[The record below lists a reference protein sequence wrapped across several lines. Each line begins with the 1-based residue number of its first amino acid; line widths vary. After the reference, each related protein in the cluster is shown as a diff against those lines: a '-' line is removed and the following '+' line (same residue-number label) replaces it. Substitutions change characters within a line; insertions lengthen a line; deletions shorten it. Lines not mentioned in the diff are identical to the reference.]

1 MRDWELSIAVVRE
14 VFEIGVF
21 NVVLLQVYIQYVKQ
35 VQAVDPQFVAINR
48 DLDSLLHIADELAL
62 HAASYPPLT
71 DIKPGADFLL
81 NPFTPSYP
89 PLTDIKPGGAMIIG
103 IVITSLIFL

>member
-1 MRDWELSIAVVRE
+1 MQYLKE
-14 VFEIGVF
+14 VDPGVL
-21 NVVLLQVYIQYVKQ
+21 NVLLLQVYIQYVKQ

-71 DIKPGADFLL
+71 DIKPG
-81 NPFTPSYP
+81 
-89 PLTDIKPGGAMIIG
+89 GA
-103 IVITSLIFL
+103 SLAINDHLV